1 MNSTGPLPASTPL
14 TVPWLSCC
22 PNARLLHNPRTVWLG
37 WYHGTIFVIITVTC
51 VTWLNWNCFPFL
63 FFFTFFFLIIFFTT
77 RLSSRRPFHLVLST
91 RKSLQ
96 WWNRLREPWPTAGH
110 DLTRLDSW
118 PDDQLVELNYWISC
132 YDMCARAASHCII
145 AVARTHL
152 RLSVPLHPLKR
163 LAILFSQWEFSDTRS

>member
-1 MNSTGPLPASTPL
+1 MIVLSLRKTDVGHLETVLRGNYRFCYNNSYVTKLNHS
-14 TVPWLSCC
+14 SFCSSI
-22 PNARLLHNPRTVWLG
+22 PR
-37 WYHGTIFVIITVTC
+37 
-51 VTWLNWNCFPFL
+51 
-63 FFFTFFFLIIFFTT
+63 FLIFLGIFFTT
-77 RLSSRRPFHLVLST
+77 RLSSQLSHLVLST

-132 YDMCARAASHCII
+132 YDMCARAASHSII

-163 LAILFSQWEFSDTRS
+163 LAIHFSLWEFSGTNSLHFRQ